1 MILTNN
7 KDFYKK
13 IFQMRYIDFK
23 ASNRFVHDNFY
34 WNYRISGLQAAL
46 AFSQIDNVKKIIK
59 NNNKHEFITIYLRT
73 MLRLLHLKKASEKLK
88 IIIGFMELFSK
99 KTV

>member
-13 IFQMRYIDFK
+13 IIQMRNLDFK

-46 AFSQIDNVKKIIK
+46 AFSQIDNVEKIIKK

-73 MLRLLHLKKASEKLK
+73 MLRLLHLKKLQRN
-88 IIIGFMELFSK
+88 
-99 KTV
+99 